1 MLWVLAIIL
10 VIGMWV
16 LGFFSARALRRPGPP
31 DRRVGDRRVG
41 PRRAAESAPAVPPA
55 PATAPPATPPVTE
68 RRTRGPDRRGKDRR
82 RGRKLWPIATV
93 LISSLMLAGIGVVTY
108 AETRVG
114 SFFAQSQPEL
124 IGSGW
129 AACDTPVTWS
139 LDTGR
144 LSPAEAKV
152 ARAQMTAD
160 FAKWSAAS
168 GLVFQFVGD
177 VPIVYDDAT
186 LQVTSTVHPSERH
199 IFVGFL
205 HDADSSFIDSRTVGF
220 AAPSKVFVNRKEI
233 VEGSIVL
240 SIEYVEKVS
249 GKKESALYLHEIGH
263 ALGLGHGTEKADVM
277 YPIVGTNNDLSPADI
292 EGIRA
297 LIQACKPGA
306 SAT

>member
-1 MLWVLAIIL
+1 MWIWILAIVL
-10 VIGMWV
+10 VIGLWV
-16 LGFFSARALRRPGPP
+16 LGFVSARALRRPGPP

-41 PRRAAESAPAVPPA
+41 PRRAQESIQPA
-55 PATAPPATPPVTE
+55 PEVAPPVE

-82 RGRKLWPIATV
+82 RGRKVWPIVTV
-93 LISSLMLAGIGVVTY
+93 LVSSMMLAGIGVVTY

-114 SFFAQSQPEL
+114 SFFAESRPEL
-124 IGSGW
+124 VGSGW
-129 AACDTPVTWS
+129 ADCSTPVTWS

-144 LSPAEAKV
+144 LSPAEATM
-152 ARAQMTAD
+152 ASDQMTKD
-160 FAKWSAAS
+160 FAKWAAAS
-168 GLVFQFVGD
+168 GLNFQFVGE

-186 LQVTSTVHPSERH
+186 LQVTSTVHPSDRH

-233 VEGSIVL
+233 VEGSIIL
-240 SIEYVEKVS
+240 SVEYVGKVS

-263 ALGLGHGTEKADVM
+263 ALGLGHGEEKVDVM

-297 LIQACKPGA
+297 LIQACKPA
-306 SAT
+306 AQAATS

>member
-1 MLWVLAIIL
+1 MWIWILAIVL
-10 VIGMWV
+10 VIGLWA
-16 LGFFSARALRRPGPP
+16 LGFVTARAMRKPGPP
-31 DRRVGDRRVG
+31 DRRSGDRRVG
-41 PRRAAESAPAVPPA
+41 PRRAPEPVQAAPAGAPAV
-55 PATAPPATPPVTE
+55 E

-82 RGRKLWPIATV
+82 RGRKVWPIVTV
-93 LISSLMLAGIGVVTY
+93 LVSSLMLAGIGVVTY

-114 SFFAQSQPEL
+114 SFFAESQPEL
-124 IGSGW
+124 VGSGW
-129 AACDTPVTWS
+129 ADCSTPVTWS

-144 LSPAEAKV
+144 LSPAEAKM
-152 ARAQMTAD
+152 ASAQMTKD
-160 FAKWSAAS
+160 FAKWAAAS
-168 GLVFQFVGD
+168 GLNFQFVGE

-186 LQVTSTVHPSERH
+186 LQVTSTVHPSDRH

-233 VEGSIVL
+233 VEGSIIL
-240 SIEYVEKVS
+240 SVEYVAKVS

-263 ALGLGHGTEKADVM
+263 ALGLGHGAEKADVM

-297 LIQACKPGA
+297 LIQACKPAAGT
-306 SAT
+306 ATS

>member
-1 MLWVLAIIL
+1 MWIWILAIVL
-10 VIGMWV
+10 VIGLWV
-16 LGFFSARALRRPGPP
+16 LGFVSARALRRPGPP

-41 PRRAAESAPAVPPA
+41 PRRAQEPIQPA
-55 PATAPPATPPVTE
+55 PQAAPPVE

-82 RGRKLWPIATV
+82 RGRKVWPIVTV
-93 LISSLMLAGIGVVTY
+93 LVSSMMLAGIGVVTY

-114 SFFAQSQPEL
+114 SFFAESRPEL
-124 IGSGW
+124 VGSGW
-129 AACDTPVTWS
+129 ADCSTPVTWS

-144 LSPAEAKV
+144 LSPAEATM
-152 ARAQMTAD
+152 ASDQMTKD
-160 FAKWSAAS
+160 FAKWAAAS
-168 GLVFQFVGD
+168 GLNFQFVGE

-186 LQVTSTVHPSERH
+186 LQVTSTVHPSDRH

-233 VEGSIVL
+233 VEGSIIL
-240 SIEYVEKVS
+240 SVEYVGKVS

-263 ALGLGHGTEKADVM
+263 ALGLGHGEEKVDVM

-297 LIQACKPGA
+297 LIQACKPA
-306 SAT
+306 AQAATS